1 MHAAR
6 RATGIAVILLG
17 LFLAWQGTRLR
28 IHGDFGPGPGLF
40 PFWIGCALAALGVA
54 WSAQGALAR
63 AGSEASRAPF
73 LPPPGARLTIAIVI
87 AALLGFMLLLRPLG
101 FDLAM
106 LALLLT
112 LFFAIDRSH
121 PRAKILL
128 ALLGS
133 FGVHRVF
140 ETVLAVPL
148 PGAALPALRQ
158 LGL

>member
-6 RATGIAVILLG
+6 RATGLAVILLG
-17 LFLAWQGTRLR
+17 LFLVWQGTRLR
-28 IHGDFGPGPGLF
+28 IQGDFGPGPGFF
-40 PFWIGCALAALGVA
+40 PFWIGCALAALGTV
-54 WSAQGALAR
+54 WSAQRAFAR
-63 AGSEASRAPF
+63 AADEASDAAF
-73 LPPPGARLTIAIVI
+73 LPPPGARATIAIVI
-87 AALLGFMLLLRPLG
+87 AALLGFMLLLRPFG

-112 LFFAIDRSH
+112 LFFAIDRGH
-121 PRAKILL
+121 PRAKILI
-128 ALLGS
+128 ALVGS

-158 LGL
+158 LGF